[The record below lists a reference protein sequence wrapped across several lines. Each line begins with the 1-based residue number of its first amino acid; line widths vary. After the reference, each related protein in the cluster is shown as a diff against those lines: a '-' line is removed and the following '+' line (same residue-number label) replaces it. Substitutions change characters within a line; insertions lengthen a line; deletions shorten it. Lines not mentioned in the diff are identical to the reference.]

1 MASPA
6 GPQFIQVIDTTGP
19 QVGATLEYQTTGGA
33 AQAVYSDSTLLT
45 SLGATLSGANASDS
59 KGRFP
64 IHWLDPSLSYKRIIK
79 LSDGSTW
86 RTDNPVQ
93 TADTSIATALAGYV
107 PIAGNVTTTGPINF
121 NEGAAV
127 ASAATINLNT
137 ASGLWLHVTGTT
149 GISAMTLT
157 AGWRLLVFD
166 AAVTLTHSSNLILPG
181 SADIT
186 TVAGDSCL
194 VVGEGGG
201 VTRMVAYWCGDGKPL
216 LEPAEILVAVGDEG
230 TAITT
235 GTAKITFRMP
245 FAMTLDAIPRGSLTT
260 AQPSGSIFT
269 VDINDGGTTILST
282 KLTIDNSELTS
293 TTAATP
299 AVLADT
305 ALADDAQIT
314 IDVAQIGTSGA
325 TGLKILLRGY
335 RRNRS

>member
-45 SLGATLSGANASDS
+45 SLGATLSGGNASDS

-93 TADTSIATALAGYV
+93 TADTSIATALAAYLAL
-107 PIAGNVTTTGPINF
+107 AGGTMTGPLNL

-127 ASAATINLNT
+127 ASAATINLNSMT
-137 ASGLWLHVTGTT
+137 GTWAHVTGTT
-149 GISAMTLT
+149 GISTMTLT

-166 AAVTLTHSSNLILPG
+166 AATTLTHSSNLLLPG

-194 VVGEGGG
+194 VVGDGGG

-216 LEPAEILVAVGDEG
+216 VEPAEIIVPIGDES

-235 GTAKITFRMP
+235 GVAKRTFRMP
-245 FAMTLDAIPRGSLTT
+245 FAMTLNAIPRGSLTT
-260 AQPSGSIFT
+260 ASSSGIVDIDIKASGSSIF
-269 VDINDGGTTILST
+269 ST
-282 KLTIDNSELTS
+282 RLTIDANESTS
-293 TTAATP
+293 TSAATP
-299 AVLADT
+299 AVLSDT
-305 ALADDAQIT
+305 SLADDEQIT
-314 IDVAQIGTSGA
+314 IDIVDDGTNA
-325 TGLKILLRGY
+325 AGLKTLLRGL
-335 RRNRS
+335 RRNR

>member
-19 QVGATLEYQTTGGA
+19 QVGATIEYQTTGGA
-33 AQAVYSDSTLLT
+33 PQAVYSDADLMT

-64 IHWLDPSLSYKRIIK
+64 IHWLDPALSYKRIIK

-93 TADTSIATALAGYV
+93 TADTSIATALAAYV

-127 ASAATINLNT
+127 ASAATINLNNAT
-137 ASGLWLHVTGTT
+137 GLWLHVSGTT

-181 SADIT
+181 SANIT
-186 TVAGDSCL
+186 TVAGDACL

-201 VTRMVAYWCGDGKPL
+201 VTRMVAYWCNDGKPL
-216 LEPAEILVAVGDEG
+216 LEPAEILVAVGDES

-235 GTAKITFRMP
+235 GTSKITFRMP
-245 FAMTLDAIPRGSLTT
+245 FAMTLDAIPRASLTT
-260 AQPSGSIFT
+260 ASSSGLPTF
-269 VDINDGGTTILST
+269 DIREAGTTIFSTLLS
-282 KLTIDNSELTS
+282 IDANELTS

-299 AVLADT
+299 AVLSDT
-305 ALADDAQIT
+305 ALADDAQIR
-314 IDVAQIGTSGA
+314 IDITVAGTNAAGA
-325 TGLKILLRGY
+325 KILLRGY

>member
-93 TADTSIATALAGYV
+93 TADTSIATALAAYV
-107 PIAGNVTTTGPINF
+107 AKSGSDLTGPVNI
-121 NEGAAV
+121 NEGAAI
-127 ASAATINLNT
+127 ASASTINLTT
-137 ASGLWLHVTGTT
+137 ATGEFLHITGTT
-149 GISAMTLT
+149 GISTMTL
-157 AGWRLLVFD
+157 AQGERILVFD
-166 AAVTLTHSSNLILPG
+166 GALTLTHSSNLLLLG
-181 SADIT
+181 SANIT
-186 TVAGDSCL
+186 TVAGDSCR
-194 VVGEGGG
+194 VVAEGGG
-201 VTRMVAYWCGDGKPL
+201 VTRMISYTCNDGKTL
-216 LEPAEILVAVGDEG
+216 IEPAEILVAVGDES
-230 TAITT
+230 TALAA

-260 AQPSGSIFT
+260 ASSSGVVQ
-269 VDINDGGTTILST
+269 VDINLNGTTIFST
-282 KLTIDNSELTS
+282 ELTIDENELTS
-293 TTAATP
+293 TTAGTP
-299 AVLADT
+299 AVLSTT
-305 ALADDAQIT
+305 ALTDDGQIT
-314 IDVAQIGTSGA
+314 IDIVADGTSA
-325 TGLKILLRGY
+325 AGLKVLLRGY

>member
-19 QVGATLEYQTTGGA
+19 QVGATIEYQTTGGA

-45 SLGATLSGANASDS
+45 SLGATLSGGNASDS

-93 TADTSIATALAGYV
+93 TADTSITTALAAYV
-107 PIAGNVTTTGPINF
+107 PLVGATMTGPLNL
-121 NEGAAV
+121 NEGAAITA
-127 ASAATINLNT
+127 ASSINLNT
-137 ASGLWLHVTGTT
+137 STGTWCHIAGST
-149 GISAMTLT
+149 GIATMTLT

-166 AAVTLTHSSNLILPG
+166 STPTLTHSSNLILPG
-181 SADIT
+181 SANIT

-216 LEPAEILVAVGDEG
+216 LEPAEILIAVGDES

-235 GTAKITFRMP
+235 GTAKITWRMP
-245 FAMTLDAIPRGSLTT
+245 FAMTLDAIPRASLTT
-260 AQPSGSIFT
+260 ASSSGLPT
-269 VDINDGGTTILST
+269 VDIREGGTTILST
-282 KLTIDNSELTS
+282 LVSIDANELTS
-293 TTAATP
+293 TTATTP
-299 AVLADT
+299 AVLSDT
-305 ALADDAQIT
+305 ALADDASMRIDIT
-314 IDVAQIGTSGA
+314 VAGTNA
-325 TGLKILLRGY
+325 AGLKVLLRGY
-335 RRNRS
+335 RRNR

>member
-6 GPQFIQVIDTTGP
+6 GPQFIQVITSTGP
-19 QVGATLEYQTTGGA
+19 QVGATIEYQTTGGA
-33 AQAVYSDSTLLT
+33 AQAVYSDSTLMT
-45 SLGATLSGANASDS
+45 SLGGTLSGGNASDS
-59 KGRFP
+59 EGRFP
-64 IHWLDPSLSYKRIIK
+64 IHWLDPALSYKRIIK

-93 TADTSIATALAGYV
+93 TADTSITTALAAYLAL
-107 PIAGNVTTTGPINF
+107 AGGTMTGPLNL

-137 ASGLWLHVTGTT
+137 MTGTWGHVTGTT

-166 AAVTLTHSSNLILPG
+166 AATILTHSSNLLLPG
-181 SADIT
+181 SANIT
-186 TVAGDSCL
+186 TVAGDACL

-201 VTRMVAYWCGDGKPL
+201 VTRMVAYWCSDGKPL
-216 LEPAEILVAVGDEG
+216 LEPAEILIAVGDES

-245 FAMTLDAIPRGSLTT
+245 FAMTLDAIPRSSLTT
-260 AQPSGSIFT
+260 ASSSGLPT
-269 VDINDGGTTILST
+269 VDIKTGGATILGAA
-282 KLTIDNSELTS
+282 KLSIDANELTS
-293 TTAATP
+293 VTATTPTTL
-299 AVLADT
+299 VT
-305 ALADDAQIT
+305 TSLADDASMVIDIT
-314 IDVAQIGTSGA
+314 VSGTSA
-325 TGLKILLRGY
+325 AGLKVLLRGY

>member
-93 TADTSIATALAGYV
+93 TADTSIATALAAYV
-107 PIAGNVTTTGPINF
+107 PLAGATMTGPLNL

-127 ASAATINLNT
+127 ASAATINLNSMT
-137 ASGLWLHVTGTT
+137 GTWAHVTGTT

-166 AAVTLTHSSNLILPG
+166 AATTLTHSSNLLLPG

-194 VVGEGGG
+194 VVGDGGG

-216 LEPAEILVAVGDEG
+216 VEPAEIIVPVGDES

-235 GTAKITFRMP
+235 GVAKRTFRMP
-245 FAMTLDAIPRGSLTT
+245 FAMTLNAIPRGSLTT
-260 AQPSGSIFT
+260 ASSSGIVDIDIKASGSSIF
-269 VDINDGGTTILST
+269 ST
-282 KLTIDNSELTS
+282 RLTIDANESTS
-293 TTAATP
+293 TSAATP
-299 AVLADT
+299 AVLSDT
-305 ALADDAQIT
+305 SLADDEQIT
-314 IDVAQIGTSGA
+314 IDIVDDGTNA
-325 TGLKILLRGY
+325 AGLKTLLRGL
-335 RRNRS
+335 RRNR